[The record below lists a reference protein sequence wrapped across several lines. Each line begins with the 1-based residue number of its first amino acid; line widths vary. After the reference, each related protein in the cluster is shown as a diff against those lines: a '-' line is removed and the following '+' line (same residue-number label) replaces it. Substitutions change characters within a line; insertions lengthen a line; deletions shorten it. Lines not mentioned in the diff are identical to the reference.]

1 MSANASVLTMPRSAV
16 AMLLECAVVRFRGA
30 EPECCWAW
38 KGAVRW
44 LGAPVADSCPG
55 ATAFDSSVGL
65 DSMAASHQERRRRLQ
80 SRRGSYLMIA
90 AVSASLIETYQFIP
104 NQSSQGL

>member
-1 MSANASVLTMPRSAV
+1 L
-16 AMLLECAVVRFRGA
+16 
-30 EPECCWAW
+30 
-38 KGAVRW
+38 
-44 LGAPVADSCPG
+44 
-55 ATAFDSSVGL
+55 
-65 DSMAASHQERRRRLQ
+65 HQERRRRLQ